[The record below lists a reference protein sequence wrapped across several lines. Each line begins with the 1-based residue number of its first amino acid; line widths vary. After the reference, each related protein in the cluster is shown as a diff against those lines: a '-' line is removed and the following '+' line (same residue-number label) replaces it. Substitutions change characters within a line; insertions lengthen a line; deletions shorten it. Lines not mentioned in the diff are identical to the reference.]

1 MPQPKEPEKPKLIL
15 TLLPGIS
22 FAAALL
28 CPLGVI
34 YLNNKG
40 QFTLNTS
47 TAVLLF
53 LFLMGII
60 TLLCAAPLSLCR
72 KRPAVYSVL
81 NAVFL
86 SSAVTILIHQ
96 QFWSEIFPKEIFNR
110 NLSQDM
116 VFLTVFH
123 LILLLTPVAAA
134 IRYRERV
141 LKWTGKITSVI
152 VLLILTS
159 LAGPVFSKSAAEDY
173 DFKNYALLEND
184 KFTVASDRNIIIVVV
199 DCMGERII
207 KEVLRKFPEMQQV
220 LKDFTCFDNM
230 ASPLPRTMYAVPAM
244 LTGIDFPRGKNGE
257 PAPDADHAAYVST
270 VFRTEKA
277 LFTLCRKQGWRRE
290 AYPYMLQAVSCSPET
305 VDNSMVIND
314 EVKKQS
320 FMKILDTALDKYIPF
335 YLKKLLKE
343 YYYIATDQFVQP
355 AQEVNQ
361 TPEDVFDRVFF
372 RRLNQEFKVGRYA
385 RGLKYYHLQG
395 AHEPIRT
402 DEKLA
407 MNSNTLKYRQLRG
420 SLKNLEVLLRKL
432 KKAGLYDR
440 AAIIVTGDHSER
452 YTPEIAAFIKR
463 PGESHDRLV
472 FNSVPCQV
480 SDLCGTISRIGGLDP
495 NAASLFDRPPRR
507 GSLNRVRRNL
517 AAMLDFPGW
526 QPAEKAFGASEV
538 SDTIPVTLDHDNLII
553 DMGSE
558 RLAGLKSIAMT
569 AENLETGKICRTGMD
584 MPRTADYTRSSLSGF
599 PDGIYRICVSAKCAK
614 NDPKGPKL
622 TDLNWIVPQFLIV
635 RNGKMKLADNPDRLK
650 PEMLRVGQELLYEPM
665 TLFPQLV
672 FPENWKSSNT
682 ALHLTEDESFGVRV
696 PAGRTG
702 LTLEIQIRRVPA
714 QEGDLFISVND
725 EKVHKV
731 RLTDDTDTVI
741 PVPVPAGSGKT
752 GGQVLKIKI
761 KFQSILRNR
770 EKMKTDSYEIIKFR
784 LTKSPRQ

>member
-1 MPQPKEPEKPKLIL
+1 MPQPEEPEKPKLL
-15 TLLPGIS
+15 PTLLPGIS

-28 CPLGVI
+28 CPLGSI
-34 YLNNKG
+34 FLNNKG
-40 QFTLNTS
+40 QFTLNTA
-47 TAVLLF
+47 TAVQWF
-53 LFLMGII
+53 LFLLGVI
-60 TLLCAAPLSLCR
+60 TLLCAAPLALYR

-86 SSAVTILIHQ
+86 SLAVTLLIHQ
-96 QFWSEIFPKEIFNR
+96 QFWSEIFPKETFDR
-110 NLSQDM
+110 NLSRDT

-134 IRYRERV
+134 IRFRERV

-152 VLLILTS
+152 VLLVLTS
-159 LAGPVFSKSAAEDY
+159 LAFPVFSKPAAEDY

-230 ASPLPRTMYAVPAM
+230 VSPLPRTMYAVPAM
-244 LTGIDFPRGKNGE
+244 LTGIDFPRQKKGE
-257 PAPDADHAAYVST
+257 AAQDTDHAQYVASA
-270 VFRTEKA
+270 FKTEKA
-277 LFTLCRKQGWRRE
+277 LFTLCRKRGWRRE
-290 AYPYMLQAVSCSPET
+290 AYPFMLQAVSYSPESI
-305 VDNSMVIND
+305 DNSMVIND

-320 FMKILDTALDKYIPF
+320 VMKILDTALDKYTPF
-335 YLKKLLKE
+335 YLKNILKE
-343 YYYIATDQFVQP
+343 YYYIATDPFVQP
-355 AQEVNQ
+355 SQEVNQ

-395 AHEPIRT
+395 AHEAIRT

-407 MNSNTLKYRQLRG
+407 MNSHTLKYRQLRG

-432 KKAGLYDR
+432 KQADLYDR
-440 AAIIVTGDHSER
+440 AAIIVIGDHSER

-463 PGESHDRLV
+463 PGESHDHLV
-472 FNSVPCQV
+472 FNSIPCQV
-480 SDLCGTISRIGGLDP
+480 SDLCGTISRICGLDP
-495 NAASLFDRPPRR
+495 EAASLFDRPPRQ
-507 GSLNRVRRNL
+507 GSLNRVRRSL

-526 QPAEKAFGASEV
+526 QPAGKALDASEV
-538 SDTIPVTLDHDNLII
+538 SDKIPVIQDHDNLII

-569 AENLETGKICRTGMD
+569 SENLGTGKICRTGMD
-584 MPRTADYTRSSLSGF
+584 MPRTANYTRSSLSGF
-599 PDGIYRICVSAKCAK
+599 PDGIYRICVSAKCVK
-614 NDPKGPKL
+614 NDSKGPKL
-622 TDLNWIVPQFLIV
+622 TSLNWIVPQFLIV
-635 RNGKMKLADNPDRLK
+635 RAGKMKLADNPDRLK
-650 PEMLRVGQELLYEPM
+650 PEILRVGQELLYEPM
-665 TLFPQLV
+665 TLFPQLI

-682 ALHLTEDESFGVRV
+682 ALQLMEDESFGVRV

-702 LTLEIQIRRVPA
+702 LTLEILIRRALA
-714 QEGDLFISVND
+714 QEGDLYISVND

-731 RLTDDTDTVI
+731 RLADDTDTVI
-741 PVPVPAGSGKT
+741 PVPVPVSAGKT

-761 KFQSILRNR
+761 KFKSILRNR
-770 EKMKTDSYEIIKFR
+770 EKMKTSSYELIKFR
-784 LTKSPRQ
+784 LTESRQ